1 MIPRYPGEVPNPS
14 RGAAAEAANWAA
26 AGGMPSQVRA
36 AARLMY
42 AGAVLGAIGMLYYGF
57 STSPATT
64 PQIVSVGNPRSAAY
78 SAGFVV
84 GAILFAA
91 IVAGLWLWMAWAI
104 KRGKNWAR
112 VVSAILLGLGALRL
126 LEGLV
131 VSPASV
137 VTISWALSWIAGLS
151 GVILLFRHPSSAFF
165 ASRGRTAHLPG
176 HPAGYGYAPPH
187 GQAPQ
192 AGQLPPHDQA
202 P

>member
-57 STSPATT
+57 STSPART

-131 VSPASV
+131 VSPASAV
-137 VTISWALSWIAGLS
+137 
-151 GVILLFRHPSSAFF
+151 F